1 MILSQARVNNLLK
14 IFENTKNIPPY
25 DISKQKQEIVNAS
38 KFINDYHL
46 YGPPKKYQTNTP
58 NINSVKNK
66 PIISRIQSINSQN
79 EGNNRQSI
87 ILSNNI
93 RNLHNYEDIEIHQSI
108 TNLKKGQKEYIKNN
122 ETKSLIYRNSIYP
135 NNSIYPKYNPKTQS
149 INAYEYKKNE
159 NMLNSILGNSSS
171 LYQTQYININN
182 QNNNYYND
190 YKSIYN
196 YNSSIMKA
204 QNHKKISSLKDIKSN
219 PEDVMITELPPNFA
233 VSMNPLSCT
242 NLGINNATPVSINH
256 PQNNINIITQT
267 TPELNA
273 NEKIIEENNIDTIP
287 KAEEINQIQP
297 KEEPALLENLE
308 PQKEPEPEVIQ
319 TGKYKITEFNG
330 PINLPANYSTDDED
344 EFNAIQLINQDISGW
359 KLQKDKDN
367 IKVYSKIYKMIN
379 DEGKEIDN
387 VVFFNDATVNFPAK
401 EVNKQLHDFNLRAKW
416 EKSLQKGKILKQEH
430 LPNNLDVVEYYA
442 FFKMPIIFSDRDA
455 VLRSKTWYDYL
466 GEKDCFLSHLKSFE
480 HPD

>member
-1 MILSQARVNNLLK
+1 
-14 IFENTKNIPPY
+14 
-25 DISKQKQEIVNAS
+25 
-38 KFINDYHL
+38 
-46 YGPPKKYQTNTP
+46 
-58 NINSVKNK
+58 
-66 PIISRIQSINSQN
+66 
-79 EGNNRQSI
+79 
-87 ILSNNI
+87 
-93 RNLHNYEDIEIHQSI
+93 
-108 TNLKKGQKEYIKNN
+108 
-122 ETKSLIYRNSIYP
+122 
-135 NNSIYPKYNPKTQS
+135 
-149 INAYEYKKNE
+149 
-159 NMLNSILGNSSS
+159 MLNSILGNSSS

-256 PQNNINIITQT
+256 PQNNININTQT
-267 TPELNA
+267 TQELNA

-401 EVNKQLHDFNLRAKW
+401 
-416 EKSLQKGKILKQEH
+416 KSINNYMIL
-430 LPNNLDVVEYYA
+430 
-442 FFKMPIIFSDRDA
+442 I
-455 VLRSKTWYDYL
+455 
-466 GEKDCFLSHLKSFE
+466 
-480 HPD
+480 